1 MLRYRRRRSEL
12 LFSHSPCASRA
23 STEASHWQEI
33 CSTSAQF
40 CRPSPRFIG
49 ISLAKR
55 GGSGLHS
62 AVQGDRGVELMA
74 AALQTCFEAGGMNV
88 MVNVFTQMGRRA
100 QDELIKRT
108 EEQA

>member
-1 MLRYRRRRSEL
+1 
-12 LFSHSPCASRA
+12 
-23 STEASHWQEI
+23 
-33 CSTSAQF
+33 
-40 CRPSPRFIG
+40 
-49 ISLAKR
+49 
-55 GGSGLHS
+55 
-62 AVQGDRGVELMA
+62 MA